1 VIVRKNTKYY
11 EYRSLRTDEG
21 KVKTVYIGT
30 MSLHEVHQ
38 YQKQQ
43 QQRAQHHRWFVVLR
57 QIAAAV
63 RQETATI
70 RRLLT
75 LLLNR
80 EGWTLR
86 RGELRRLPST
96 NPQQKGERRP
106 VQQPMTK
113 PGDDRKMVN
122 NTTYRELENI
132 TNLKDY
138 LPLPSTLQAGIFH
151 TLFMYLSD
159 GQDSQAHIRR
169 YQTLW
174 ETLLTQNQAGLV
186 GTLLVKE
193 IILSALLLEVAQKK
207 LSKFWTLKEAK
218 LVDSLSHR
226 YRKALALYQKTQKI
240 ASS

>member
-1 VIVRKNTKYY
+1 MIVQKNTKFY

-21 KVKTVYIGT
+21 KVKTYYIGT
-30 MSLHEVHQ
+30 MSLHEGHQ

-43 QQRAQHHRWFVVLR
+43 QQRAQQRRWFVVLR

-70 RRLLT
+70 RRLVT
-75 LLLNR
+75 LLLTP

-96 NPQQKGERRP
+96 NPKKKGERQS

-113 PGDDRKMVN
+113 PGDDRTMVN
-122 NTTYRELENI
+122 NTTYRELEAM
-132 TNLKDY
+132 TDLKDY

-151 TLFMYLSD
+151 TVCVYLSD
-159 GQDSQAHIRR
+159 GEEYQSHLRR

-174 ETLLTQNQAGLV
+174 ETLLAQNQAGLV
-186 GTLLVKE
+186 AGAAGTGHGGDCADTAGTRGPASYRGSPPAPLLSQP
-193 IILSALLLEVAQKK
+193 LG
-207 LSKFWTLKEAK
+207 
-218 LVDSLSHR
+218 
-226 YRKALALYQKTQKI
+226 
-240 ASS
+240 